1 MPWTTPVLVMTGVSG
16 LVRLVT
22 TVLEAGVLEGIAG
35 ELINGL
41 LVVWLVVLVV
51 PVLSLD
57 EVVELV
63 EVCMEVGADIVVVPV

>member
-1 MPWTTPVLVMTGVSG
+1 MLVMTGVSG